1 MVKIR
6 GRVKFR
12 VRARVSVRIRIIV
25 RIRVKVWGRG
35 SGLWQELIRWL
46 FLTSEHVFPS
56 LLLQMREIFYK
67 YFKVQSIKSAFV
79 FNLET
84 CVKKI

>member
-56 LLLQMREIFYK
+56 LLLQMREIFSNISK
-67 YFKVQSIKSAFV
+67 YRVSKVPLSLILKHV
-79 FNLET
+79 
-84 CVKKI
+84 